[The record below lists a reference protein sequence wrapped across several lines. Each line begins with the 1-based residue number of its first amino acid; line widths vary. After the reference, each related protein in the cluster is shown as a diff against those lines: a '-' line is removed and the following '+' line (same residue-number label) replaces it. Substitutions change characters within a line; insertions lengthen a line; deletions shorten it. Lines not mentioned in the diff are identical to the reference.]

1 VAKAFLVAV
10 SSVSNKYEIGEPVEG
25 REGGEVKGRMR
36 VCRGRECEGD

>member
-36 VCRGRECEGD
+36 REKEGGFESV